1 MTIQFFK
8 PIAFVLSLACL
19 LGLLMVNA
27 ALLLGKPAPFEVSF
41 DQVFLVLFPLWGFT
55 IFYLK
60 QTRPLTPDALKE
72 MSFLQ
77 KIRYF
82 FGDAP
87 EWALVLLAV
96 IYGYALYCL
105 FLFMTGGI
113 MDPEYVN
120 GQYQINNHGTVTV
133 YTEAEYQVLHRL
145 HLRSSTGFFMAFFA
159 VSAVVLAPWPKRSEV
174 EFPA

>member
-1 MTIQFFK
+1 MT
-8 PIAFVLSLACL
+8 V
-19 LGLLMVNA
+19 
-27 ALLLGKPAPFEVSF
+27 
-41 DQVFLVLFPLWGFT
+41 
-55 IFYLK
+55 FYLK
-60 QTRPLTPDALKE
+60 QTRPLSAEALKE

-87 EWALVLLAV
+87 EWVLVLLAV

-120 GQYQINNHGTVTV
+120 GQYQVNN
-133 YTEAEYQVLHRL
+133 
-145 HLRSSTGFFMAFFA
+145 
-159 VSAVVLAPWPKRSEV
+159 
-174 EFPA
+174 